1 VTAMYEITSGIHA
14 HFAHHVRGHAGPCIS
29 LHGHTWLLQ
38 ITLAAS
44 ELDAQGFVADFDT
57 VQKQVLAPCHA
68 LLDHALAIGE
78 KTYGETREQL
88 LALGQTLLASR
99 QETLG
104 NLGEQQASF
113 EGELEGARNQF
124 PGGIKVCVF
133 PFSPTS
139 ERLAE
144 WLFHVAQRRLADGR
158 VKVVR
163 ARIYESLQPVECYA
177 DFIG

>member
-1 VTAMYEITSGIHA
+1 MYEITSGIYT
-14 HFAHHVRGHAGPCIS
+14 HFAHHVRGHGGPCIS

-38 ITLAAS
+38 VTVAAT
-44 ELDAQGFVADFDT
+44 ELDKQGFVVDFD
-57 VQKQVLAPCHA
+57 VMQKELFGPCHA
-68 LLDHALAIGE
+68 LLDHSLAIGE

-88 LALGQTLLASR
+88 LQLGQTLVASR

-104 NLGEQQASF
+104 NLGERQAAL
-113 EGELEGARNQF
+113 EGDLEGAHNEF

-144 WLFHVAQRRLADGR
+144 WLFRLADKRLADGR
-158 VKVVR
+158 VKVMR
-163 ARIYESLQPVECYA
+163 ARIYESLQPVESYA
-177 DFIG
+177 DFCG